1 VHKRLLYSMKS
12 FASSGDDTKAKFDR
26 ESFRESLKI
35 FRYLKPY
42 MLGFIVGMILLALS
56 SLVFMVFPWLSGEMI
71 DIAQGNA
78 NYGMSLED
86 IGKILVIV
94 LIAQG
99 FVSYTRVVIFAY
111 VSERAIRDLRRDLY
125 NKLITLNIGFYE
137 ENRIGELVSRLTSD
151 VDRLYN
157 TFSITL
163 AEFSRQV
170 IILVVGIGF
179 LIWNSAHLAGI
190 MLLVFPVVVIGG
202 FFFGRYIRRLSKQ
215 RQQELADANVILSET
230 TQNIQTVKAYTN
242 EKFESNRYSNA
253 LERLLDV
260 AIKFAKGRAIFSVYI
275 VSVIFGALFFIVYQ
289 GALLL
294 QKGELEA
301 GQLVAF
307 FLYTA
312 IIGAAIGGLGNFL
325 TEILGALGATERI
338 REILATE
345 SEVALDALSNVEKP
359 LKIYGEVEYR
369 DVHFHYPTRTDIEV
383 LKGLSLKIEAGK
395 KVALVGASGAGKST
409 ILQLLQRFY
418 DIQQGDILVDGKS
431 IKDYPIESYRYN
443 LGLVPQ
449 EVLLFGGSIREN
461 LLYGKPDA
469 TEAEL
474 IEAAK
479 QSNSWEFIKEFP
491 EGLDTAVGERGV
503 KLSGGQKQRVAIARA
518 ILRNPA
524 ILLLDEATSALDA
537 ESEQVVQDALN
548 NLMEGRTSLIIAHR
562 LATIRDADQ
571 IYVVDKGRIIEQGT
585 HDELTQISEY
595 VKLYVQI
602 E

>member
-1 VHKRLLYSMKS
+1 M
-12 FASSGDDTKAKFDR
+12 AKEVPAQEEEKKVKFNR
-26 ESFRESLKI
+26 ENFRESLSI
-35 FRYLKPY
+35 FRYLRPY
-42 MLGFIVGMILLALS
+42 MFGFVVGMLLLGLS

-71 DIAQGNA
+71 DIAQGNG
-78 NYGMSLED
+78 NYGMSLKD
-86 IGKILVIV
+86 IGWILIIV
-94 LIAQG
+94 LFAQG
-99 FVSYTRVVIFAY
+99 FVSYTRVVIFAH
-111 VSERAIRDLRRDLY
+111 VSEKAIRDLRRDLY
-125 NKLITLNIGFYE
+125 NKMITLNIAFYE

-179 LIWNSAHLAGI
+179 LIWSSAQLAGI
-190 MLLVFPVVVIGG
+190 MLLVFPIVVVGG
-202 FFFGRYIRRLSKQ
+202 FFFGRYIRRLSKE
-215 RQQELADANVILSET
+215 RQQELANTNVILSET

-242 EKFESNRYSNA
+242 EKFESNRYSTS
-253 LERLLDV
+253 LERLLGI

-275 VSVIFGALFFIVYQ
+275 VSIIFGALFFVVYQ

-294 QKGELEA
+294 QEGQLEA
-301 GQLVAF
+301 GQLVSF

-345 SEVALDALSNVEKP
+345 SEVELNALANLDKP
-359 LKIYGEVEYR
+359 LKLYGEVEYK

-383 LKGLSLKIEAGK
+383 LKGLSMKIEAGK
-395 KVALVGASGAGKST
+395 KIALVGASGAGKST

-418 DIQQGDILVDGKS
+418 NIQQGEILVDGKN
-431 IKDYPIESYRYN
+431 IHDYPIELYRFN

-479 QSNSWEFIKEFP
+479 QSNSWEFIDGFP
-491 EGLDTAVGERGV
+491 EGLDTTVGERGL
-503 KLSGGQKQRVAIARA
+503 KLSGGQKQRIAIARA

-548 NLMEGRTSLIIAHR
+548 KLMEGRTSLIIAHR

-571 IYVVDKGRIIEQGT
+571 IYVVDKGRVIEQGT
-585 HDELTQISEY
+585 HDELTQMDEGVYNSLA
-595 VKLYVQI
+595 KLQFDA
-602 E
+602 

>member
-1 VHKRLLYSMKS
+1 MRKEESPIEEEK
-12 FASSGDDTKAKFDR
+12 KAKFDR
-26 ESFRESLKI
+26 ESFKESLKI
-35 FRYLKPY
+35 FKYLRPY
-42 MLGFIVGMILLALS
+42 MFAFVLGMILLWVS
-56 SLVFMVFPWLSGEMI
+56 SMVFMIFPGLSGEMV
-71 DIAQGNA
+71 DIAQGNGQ
-78 NYGMSLED
+78 YGFDLTQV
-86 IGKILVIV
+86 GYV
-94 LIAQG
+94 LIVVLVAQG
-99 FVSYTRVVIFAY
+99 FVSYTRVVLFAH

-125 NKLITLNIGFYE
+125 NKLITLPIAFYE
-137 ENRIGELVSRLTSD
+137 QNRIGELVSRLTSD
-151 VDRLYN
+151 VERLYS

-163 AEFSRQV
+163 AEFFRQV
-170 IILVVGIGF
+170 IILIVGVSF
-179 LIWNSAHLAGI
+179 LVWNTPALAKV
-190 MLLVFPVVVIGG
+190 MLLTFPVIVVGG

-230 TQNIQTVKAYTN
+230 TQNIQSVKAYTN
-242 EKFESNRYSNA
+242 EKFESTRYGNA
-253 LERLLDV
+253 LERLLHI
-260 AIKFAKGRAIFSVYI
+260 ALKFARGRAMFSVYI
-275 VSVIFGALFFIVYQ
+275 VSIIFGALFYIIYQ
-289 GALLL
+289 GAVLL
-294 QKGELEA
+294 QAGEITV
-301 GQLVAF
+301 GQLISF
-307 FLYTA
+307 FMYTG
-312 IIGAAIGGLGNFL
+312 IIGAAIAGLGNFL

-345 SEVALDALSNVEKP
+345 SEVELNALVDLNNP
-359 LKIYGEVEYR
+359 LKIYGEVEYK

-383 LKGLSLKIEAGK
+383 LKGLSMKVEAGK
-395 KVALVGASGAGKST
+395 KIALVGASGAGKST

-418 DIQQGDILVDGKS
+418 SIQKGEILVDGKS
-431 IKDYPIESYRYN
+431 IYDYPIEVFRFN

-479 QSNSWEFIKEFP
+479 QSNSWEFISEFP
-491 EGLDTAVGERGV
+491 EGLDTKVGERGV

-562 LATIRDADQ
+562 LATIRDADK
-571 IYVVDKGRIIEQGT
+571 IYVVDKGQIIEQGT
-585 HDELTQISEY
+585 HDQLTQMEEGVYNSLA
-595 VKLYVQI
+595 KLQFDA
-602 E
+602 

>member
-1 VHKRLLYSMKS
+1 MAKEESVQEEK
-12 FASSGDDTKAKFDR
+12 KAKFDK
-26 ESFRESLKI
+26 EQFLESLQI

-42 MLGFIVGMILLALS
+42 AFPFVIGMILLALS
-56 SLVFMVFPWLSGEMI
+56 SMVFMLFPPLSGEMI
-71 DIAQGNA
+71 DIAQGNGK
-78 NYGMSLED
+78 YGFTLQD
-86 IGKILVIV
+86 IGWVLVTV
-94 LIAQG
+94 LVAQG
-99 FVSYTRVVIFAY
+99 FVSYFRVVLFAY

-125 NKLITLNIGFYE
+125 NKMICLPIEFYE
-137 ENRIGELVSRLTSD
+137 NNRMGELVSRLTSD
-151 VDRLYN
+151 VERLYN

-163 AEFSRQV
+163 AEFFRQI
-170 IILVVGIGF
+170 IILIIGVVF
-179 LIWNSAHLAGI
+179 LVWNTASLAKI
-190 MLLVFPVVVIGG
+190 MLMTFPVVVLGG
-202 FFFGRYIRRLSKQ
+202 FFFGKYIRKLSKI
-215 RQQELADANVILSET
+215 RQQDLADTNVILSET

-242 EKFESNRYSNA
+242 EDFESKRYAKSLEKLLKIA
-253 LERLLDV
+253 LKY
-260 AIKFAKGRAIFSVYI
+260 ANGRAMFSVYI
-275 VSVIFGALFFIVYQ
+275 VSVIFGALFYIIWR
-289 GALLL
+289 GAILLEE
-294 QKGELEA
+294 GNMEV
-301 GQLVAF
+301 GDLVAF
-307 FLYTA
+307 FMYTGF
-312 IIGAAIGGLGNFL
+312 IGAAIAGLGNFL

-338 REILATE
+338 REILDIDG
-345 SEVALDALSNVEKP
+345 EVRLDALHAGTKPVKLYGAVEFK
-359 LKIYGEVEYR
+359 

-383 LKGLSLKIEAGK
+383 LKGLSMKIEAGK
-395 KVALVGASGAGKST
+395 KIAIVGASGAGKST

-418 DIQQGDILVDGKS
+418 GIQKGEILVDGKS
-431 IKDYPIESYRYN
+431 IYDYPIEVYRFN

-479 QSNSWEFIKEFP
+479 QSNSWEFISEFP
-491 EGLDTAVGERGV
+491 EGLDTKVGERGV

-585 HDELTQISEY
+585 HDQLTQIEEGVYNSLA
-595 VKLYVQI
+595 KLQFDA
-602 E
+602 

>member
-1 VHKRLLYSMKS
+1 MKS
-12 FASSGDDTKAKFDR
+12 FASSDDATKTKFDR
-26 ESFRESLKI
+26 ESFRASLTI
-35 FRYLKPY
+35 FRYLRPY
-42 MLGFIVGMILLALS
+42 LWGFVFGMILLALS

-71 DIAQGNA
+71 DIAQGNGK
-78 NYGMSLED
+78 YGMSLED

-94 LIAQG
+94 LVAQG
-99 FVSYTRVVIFAY
+99 FVSYSRVVIFAH
-111 VSERAIRDLRRDLY
+111 VSEKAIRDLRRDLY

-242 EKFESNRYSNA
+242 EKFESNRYTGA
-253 LERLLDV
+253 LERLLEV

-294 QKGELEA
+294 QKGELDA

-345 SEVALDALSNVEKP
+345 SEVQLDALSKVEKP

-369 DVHFHYPTRTDIEV
+369 DVHFHYPTRTDIEA
-383 LKGLSLKIEAGK
+383 IEA
-395 KVALVGASGAGKST
+395 
-409 ILQLLQRFY
+409 
-418 DIQQGDILVDGKS
+418 
-431 IKDYPIESYRYN
+431 YRYN

-479 QSNSWEFIKEFP
+479 QSNSWEFIQEFP

-585 HDELTQISEY
+585 HNELTQISEGVY
-595 VKLYVQI
+595 NSLAKLQFDS
-602 E
+602 

>member
-1 VHKRLLYSMKS
+1 MKG
-12 FASSGDDTKAKFDR
+12 FGGSGDGTKTKFDR
-26 ESFRESLKI
+26 ESFRESMTI

-42 MLGFIVGMILLALS
+42 MFGFVFGMILLALS

-71 DIAQGNA
+71 DVAQDNG
-78 NYGMSLED
+78 NYGLTLED
-86 IGKILVIV
+86 IGRILVVV

-111 VSERAIRDLRRDLY
+111 VSEKAIRDLRRDLY
-125 NKLITLNIGFYE
+125 NKIITLNIAFYE
-137 ENRIGELVSRLTSD
+137 ENRMGELVSRLTSD

-170 IILVVGIGF
+170 IILIVGVGF
-179 LIWNSAHLAGI
+179 LVWNSAQLAGI
-190 MLLVFPVVVIGG
+190 MLLVFPVVVVGG
-202 FFFGRYIRRLSKQ
+202 FFFGRYIRGLSKQ

-242 EKFESNRYSNA
+242 EKFESNRYTNA
-253 LERLLDV
+253 LEYLLDV

-289 GALLL
+289 GAIMLKDG
-294 QKGELEA
+294 QIEA
-301 GQLVAF
+301 GQLVSF

-345 SEVALDALSNVEKP
+345 SEVGLDALSKVENP
-359 LKIYGEVEYR
+359 LKLYGEVEYR

-395 KVALVGASGAGKST
+395 KIALVGASGAGKST

-431 IKDYPIESYRYN
+431 IKDYPIEQYRYN

-469 TEAEL
+469 TEGEL

-479 QSNSWEFIKEFP
+479 QSNSWDFIKEFP

-571 IYVVDKGRIIEQGT
+571 IYVVDKGQIIEQGT
-585 HDELTQISEY
+585 HDELTQMSEGVY
-595 VKLYVQI
+595 NSLAKLQFDA
-602 E
+602 